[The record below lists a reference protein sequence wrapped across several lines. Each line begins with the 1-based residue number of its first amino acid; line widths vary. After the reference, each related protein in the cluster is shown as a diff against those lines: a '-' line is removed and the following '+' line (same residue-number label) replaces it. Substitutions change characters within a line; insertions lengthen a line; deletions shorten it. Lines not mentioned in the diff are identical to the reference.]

1 MVKSGFVVEVGEKL
15 VKVRI
20 ERQSACGGNCAGC
33 LGCPADAKI
42 IECPYRG
49 SLVKGDRVKLVM
61 SDGKFFKNVFWGYG
75 LPTLMT
81 VFGAA
86 AGYVIFNKEGASV
99 LGAALGLAAG
109 LLAARLIFKRKNTEI
124 TAVAADKIG

>member
-42 IECPYRG
+42 IECPYCG
-49 SLVKGDRVKLVM
+49 SLAKGDRVKLVM
-61 SDGKFFKNVFWGYG
+61 SDGRFFKNVFWGYG
-75 LPTLMT
+75 LPT
-81 VFGAA
+81 VFLIAGAA
-86 AGYVIFNKEGASV
+86 LGFAIFKKEGASV
-99 LGAALGLAAG
+99 LGAVLGLALGLA
-109 LLAARLIFKRKNTEI
+109 LARLVFKRRSTEI
-124 TAVAADKIG
+124 VAVLADKIR

>member
-42 IECPYRG
+42 IECPYCG
-49 SLVKGDRVKLVM
+49 SLAKGDRVKLVM
-61 SDGKFFKNVFWGYG
+61 SDGRFFKNVFWGYG

-86 AGYVIFNKEGASV
+86 AGYVIFKKEGASV